1 MEKISNT
8 ITYRVSIICTVSKKI
23 RATTNSNQHSVVTE
37 IWLLV
42 LSIYENVFYNYY
54 IFLRYKGGTDY
65 I

>member
-8 ITYRVSIICTVSKKI
+8 ITYRVSIICSVSKKI

-37 IWLLV
+37 IWLL
-42 LSIYENVFYNYY
+42 YMKMFFYNYY